1 MKGKLLGL
9 LSLVFC
15 LSANAAW
22 AQSAALPSD
31 TSAQRRWEWGGYV
44 KDLRLLAYSPA
55 GDQLLLDNLV
65 HNRLNVTYLPD
76 AHWRIHAGA
85 RNRIFYGNLVSLD
98 TAYGA
103 RISDAGNDILD
114 LSALWHDGRHVVG
127 HSMLDR
133 LYLEYA
139 TPKWLVRFGRQ
150 RINWGINLLW
160 NPNDVFNSYN
170 FTDFD
175 YEERPGSD
183 ALLVERSL
191 GYVSSLSVGVK
202 LTTDLDRLV
211 AAARWK
217 FNVGLYDG
225 QLIAGYAAGDWIAGG
240 GWAGNLGG
248 LGFQGELTAF
258 VPSERLP
265 QDSMLVVASLGLDY
279 VLPSGVFV
287 AFGGLYNPAGTT
299 TRLGTGSDLTLGSH
313 SGLILSAKN
322 LYPYRYTLFGQ
333 ASYPISPIYQAG
345 LAVVFS
351 PSDDRAIFL
360 NPTFSAS
367 ITQVLD
373 LDVVAQVLA
382 WRRNQ
387 QWQAPSQAFFVRL
400 KRSF

>member
-1 MKGKLLGL
+1 M
-9 LSLVFC
+9 VFC
-15 LSANAAW
+15 LSANVAW
-22 AQSAALPSD
+22 AQSTAPPLDSVPAR
-31 TSAQRRWEWGGYV
+31 QWEWGGYV

-55 GDQLLLDNLV
+55 VDQLLLDNLV
-65 HNRLNVTYLPD
+65 HNRLNVTYLPHK
-76 AHWRIHAGA
+76 HWRIHAGV
-85 RNRIFYGNLVSLD
+85 RNRVFYGNLVSLD

-103 RISDAGNDILD
+103 RVSDVGNDMLD
-114 LSALWHDGRHVVG
+114 LSALWYDGAHVVG

-133 LYLEYA
+133 LYIEFA
-139 TPKWLVRFGRQ
+139 TQKWLVRLGRQ

-240 GWAGNLGG
+240 GWAGNLGM

-265 QDSMLVVASLGLDY
+265 QDSVLVVASIGLDY
-279 VLPSGVFV
+279 MLPNGVFLAV
-287 AFGGLYNPAGTT
+287 GGLYNPAGTDE
-299 TRLGTGSDLTLGSH
+299 RLSAGNGLALGSS
-313 SGLILSAKN
+313 SGLVLSAKN
-322 LYPYRYTLFGQ
+322 LYPYRYTVFGQ

-351 PSDDRAIFL
+351 PSDDRALFL

-367 ITQVLD
+367 ITQSLD
-373 LDVVAQVLA
+373 LDVIAQVLA
-382 WRRNQ
+382 WRRAQ

-400 KRSF
+400 KYSF